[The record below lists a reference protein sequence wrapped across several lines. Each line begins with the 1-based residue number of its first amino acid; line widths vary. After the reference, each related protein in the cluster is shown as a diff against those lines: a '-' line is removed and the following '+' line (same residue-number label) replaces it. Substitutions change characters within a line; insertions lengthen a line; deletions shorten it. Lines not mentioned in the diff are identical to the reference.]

1 MFGLSGGGKKGK
13 KEEEFLF
20 DLEIEMK
27 DPKKEKELR
36 TQIEDKIQQLKT
48 ALRGG
53 ESKENFEKLGTLL
66 LAYVSVL
73 KVIDKIVLQHKGGFA
88 KK

>member
-1 MFGLSGGGKKGK
+1 MFGLNSGKKGK

-20 DLEIEMK
+20 DLEIEMQ

-36 TQIEDKIQQLKT
+36 SQLDEKIQLLKT
-48 ALRGG
+48 ILRSG
-53 ESKENFEKLGTLL
+53 ESKENFERFGTLL
-66 LAYVSVL
+66 LAYVSIL
-73 KVIDKIVLQHKGGFA
+73 KVIDRIALQNKGGSV

>member
-1 MFGLSGGGKKGK
+1 MFGLNGGKKGK

-20 DLEIEMK
+20 DLEVDMQ

-36 TQIEDKIQQLKT
+36 GQIEEKIQLLKT
-48 ALRGG
+48 ILRSG
-53 ESKENFEKLGTLL
+53 ESKENFERFGTLL
-66 LAYVSVL
+66 LAYVSIL
-73 KVIDKIVLQHKGGFA
+73 KVIDRITLQAKGGSL